1 LHIDLSSENLQQVCA
16 VLNEF
21 ALPRAIVNFE
31 RRTFVAWNPKFLERT
46 GFTEDEMK
54 SSKPEELLIF
64 GESWSP
70 LSEEKEDRPVEYIAC
85 STRGVSGAGS
95 APGLVVR
102 AQGKMG
108 YVMLDVFGSSAQFE
122 QGRSAGQEE
131 ERDRIINA
139 FHEEVSSPLIAALF
153 LIQRAKNELEDT
165 GLPQAESVSKAS
177 DILTETT
184 EKIADVLS
192 RPDRSSQ

>member
-131 ERDRIINA
+131 ERNRIINA

>member
-70 LSEEKEDRPVEYIAC
+70 LSEEKEDRPVEYTAC

-131 ERDRIINA
+131 ERNRIINA